1 MKLLNNE
8 EINDFLL
15 NNAGWILNEEKLI
28 KEFTL
33 DSFVDSLALV
43 VKVGIEAE
51 KLDHHPDILLHS
63 WNKVKIMLT
72 THSASGITDLDIKL
86 ANQIEILT
94 K

>member
-8 EINDFLL
+8 QINDFML
-15 NNAGWILNEEKLI
+15 NNTGWILNGEKLTRD
-28 KEFTL
+28 FTL
-33 DSFVDSLALV
+33 NSFTDSLTFV

-63 WNKVKIMLT
+63 WNKVRIILT
-72 THSASGITDLDIKL
+72 THSESGITDLDIKL

>member
-15 NNAGWILNEEKLI
+15 NNTEWILSGEKLT
-28 KEFTL
+28 KDFTL
-33 DSFVDSLALV
+33 NSFTDSLSFV
-43 VKVGIEAE
+43 VKVGIVAE

-63 WNKVKIMLT
+63 WNKVRIMLT